1 MQHLSPFTV
10 MLIINLEPLYGILL
24 SLAIWGEEEL
34 MSFRFYAG
42 FIIILGSIL
51 LNGILDGIIPE
62 ELIIALVDIQTRE
75 VLYDFIINGLEINK
89 ESPTPYDIKLV
100 AGDQEYVNMTVQEIL
115 NNIQIEFSLG
125 QNYPNPFNP
134 ITKIN
139 YTLPKHA
146 KVNVSIYNVLGQ
158 KVVTLLDKKQEYGYH
173 TLTWNGTNSFGKQMA
188 TGVYFAKMSAGKFTQ
203 TKKMLLLK

>member
-1 MQHLSPFTV
+1 MDLNGD
-10 MLIINLEPLYGILL
+10 NLFNYSKDIRSEENFN
-24 SLAIWGEEEL
+24 AIWNLRINGGTKN
-34 MSFRFYAG
+34 RP
-42 FIIILGSIL
+42 IL

-62 ELIIALVDIQTRE
+62 ELIIASVDIQTRE

-89 ESPTPYDIKLV
+89 ESATPYDIKLV
-100 AGDQEYVNMTVQEIL
+100 AGDQEYVNITVQEIL
-115 NNIQIEFSLG
+115 NNIPIEFSLG

-146 KVNVSIYNVLGQ
+146 KVNISIYNVLGQ
-158 KVVTLLDKKQEYGYH
+158 KVITLLDKKQDYGYH